1 MSKKRKEEEGG
12 GRCSGKDEEE
22 NARQK
27 PVWSIPAAA
36 VQDGVHTR
44 WFPVFSFSL
53 SPSLGLIPDTVSRPL
68 PSCPFLVRVTPM
80 EYVTRCVIYARRTH
94 LERALPDSTFAF
106 VYTRAC
112 VRVRVRECVYE
123 CVSACM
129 SACVNECVSACT

>member
-1 MSKKRKEEEGG
+1 MSPGCTAVYFLCEIVAMCPRRGRRRREEDD
-12 GRCSGKDEEE
+12 CAGKDEEE

-36 VQDGVHTR
+36 VQDGVHAR

-94 LERALPDSTFAF
+94 LERVLPDSTFAF

-112 VRVRVRECVYE
+112 ICV
-123 CVSACM
+123 
-129 SACVNECVSACT
+129 